1 MSEINSKSLSLLLQV
16 QTAIAYCD
24 AGIESGAVSVKFD
37 EGTVLLTGVCFSSS
51 NHNKILHQNL
61 TISNIMFFS
70 KF

>member
-37 EGTVLLTGVCFSSS
+37 EGTYRGSVFPVA
-51 NHNKILHQNL
+51 
-61 TISNIMFFS
+61 TIIKSYTRTAP
-70 KF
+70 